1 MQVLFV
7 KWTVLALM
15 TLYSAACAEDLHGR
29 YVMEGLRE
37 AASELILKPNGTFEF
52 SLIYGA
58 ADYWGGG
65 SWKQVGN
72 AIRLESSPSLGKPFV
87 LRRSGKHAGKGL
99 KISIV
104 GSNRRGVADIDVIV
118 EGPQGALR
126 SRTNMD
132 GEVYFDIDSGWKSVG
147 FEVSVYNHESGFTP
161 LDPKSS
167 DFEFEVNGR
176 AIMEMRFEGEV
187 LTIKE
192 GYLELRKFDPDKP
205 QKFRKH

>member
-1 MQVLFV
+1 M

-58 ADYWGGG
+58 ADYWGAG

-72 AIRLESSPSLGKPFV
+72 AIRLESGPSLGKPFV

-104 GSNRRGVADIDVIV
+104 GANRRGVSDIDVIV

-132 GEVYFDIDSGWKSVG
+132 GEVYFDVDSGWKSVG
-147 FEVSVYNHESGFTP
+147 
-161 LDPKSS
+161 
-167 DFEFEVNGR
+167 FEVNGR

-187 LTIKE
+187 LAIKE